1 MYPRRMTIHRPFRF
15 GAHAHKATTGREWLD
30 LARKI
35 EDLGYSSMFV
45 SDHYLD
51 RNLPDVAV
59 MHVAPIAA
67 MAAAATVTSTLRIG
81 CRVFCVDYHVPAA
94 LAKEAATIDL
104 LSDGRLEFG
113 IGAGWSPVEYES
125 MGLQFGA
132 APDRVRKLE
141 EVVALLK
148 AHWSGEVMQID
159 GEHVKVSGYAGLPL
173 PVQKPHP
180 PLMIGGGKKR
190 VLSLA
195 AREGDIVSISNVPF
209 LAVNDDGLT
218 PMQEAA
224 RRLSYVTG
232 AAGDRI
238 GAIDIESSPYRTV
251 VTSDVDAA
259 IEKVAKHLRCAPE
272 VVVDHPNVLIGSPE
286 QMAETL
292 LRRREV
298 TGVNYVTVPQ
308 SMIDDF
314 APVAALLHG
323 K

>member
-1 MYPRRMTIHRPFRF
+1 MTTTKPFRF
-15 GAHAHKATTGREWLD
+15 GAHAHKVTTGREWLD
-30 LARKI
+30 LSRRI
-35 EDLGYSSMFV
+35 EDHGYSSMMV

-51 RNLPDVAV
+51 RNIPDVAI

-113 IGAGWSPVEYES
+113 IGAGWSQLEYES
-125 MGLQFGA
+125 MGLTFGE
-132 APDRVRKLE
+132 APSRVRKLE

-148 AHWSGEVMQID
+148 AHWSGEVMQLT
-159 GEHVKVSGYAGLPL
+159 GEHVNVSGYAGLPL
-173 PVQKPHP
+173 PVQQPHP

-195 AREGDIVSISNVPF
+195 AREANIVSISNVPF
-209 LAVNDDGLT
+209 VAVNEAGLT

-224 RRLSYVTG
+224 RRLSYVTD
-232 AAGDRI
+232 AAGARMSEI
-238 GAIDIESSPYRTV
+238 EIESSPYRTII
-251 VTSDVDAA
+251 TDDVQSAA
-259 IEKVAKHLRCAPE
+259 ERVAKQLRCDPALVLE
-272 VVVDHPNVLIGSPE
+272 HPNVLIGSAE
-286 QMAETL
+286 QIADTL
-292 LRRREV
+292 LARREIS
-298 TGVNYVTVPQ
+298 GVNYVTVPQ
-308 SMIDDF
+308 SIIDEF
-314 APVAALLHG
+314 APVARLLAG